1 MEKRE
6 MPNEVLLGAVEQM
19 LDEGREVVITPK
31 GNSMLPFIRGDRDSV
46 RLQKKDSLEI
56 GDIVLVNLGNRYIL
70 HRIIAIDGDN
80 VTLMGD
86 GNVKGTESC
95 RKENVCGTVTG
106 IQRDGKMRNPGKG
119 RLWGRLLPVRRYL
132 LAIRRR
138 LPGKWK

>member
-86 GNVKGTESC
+86 GNVKGTEAC
-95 RKENVCGTVTG
+95 RRESVCGTVTG